1 LKILKEILKI
11 LTRQKKIQT
20 LAKALEKSQ
29 SVFESVIKSTYGQT
43 NQSKLRSLRKEGDLN
58 YQKMAEL
65 ILKKKKE
72 IDFYK

>member
-1 LKILKEILKI
+1 M
-11 LTRQKKIQT
+11 TRKNKIQV
-20 LAKALEKSQ
+20 LAHALEKSE

-43 NQSKLRSLRKEGDLN
+43 NQSKLRSLRKDGDLN

-72 IDFYK
+72 IDNFK